1 MLNPPSVNQITSAY
15 TGHMPQLAQR
25 VNEDKQAHGGIAQD
39 LRMLMAEDDMTK
51 ALQNSQTQAAL
62 QQPQNPPTVAQGIHD
77 RLRQL
82 TQGQPRMQ
90 PQAAQPQFQ
99 GAPQPAPQGL
109 AQLQAGQNP
118 APPAPNVAPPQGLPE
133 QGIDQLPANVGQSYA
148 EGGIIG
154 FDGTDAE
161 EGSSVP
167 EATSMAGD
175 VARGIASPVKKAADW
190 IEEALSN
197 ATERQRIKKEI
208 EKNRPGFFESLTP
221 AQKEARQA
229 EAMKLAQQIKQVGNT
244 PAPSEPAAPTTPVVQ
259 TPFNPETATR
269 RDAYAQVPPANQGI
283 ATNLQAPSPAA
294 PVVPAQPA
302 APAEMTLQ
310 EKIMKQ
316 AMEANPEALRVAA
329 EARRDAIKRD
339 TSAMD
344 KLQAEYASEKERLAP
359 PKQGYDAFMELMGQ
373 IAQAP
378 RGVGSLTAGSMGV
391 QKVKDMEQARA
402 LQRHELT
409 KQMLDV
415 GQKKADIGYTQAL
428 ETMGVGD
435 AAKASAMAE
444 RYKAAIAAT
453 TDANEKAKLA
463 QEFKLRMAEMEIQ
476 RQRTAAMNKPD
487 AFEKIFNTLKQLNPK
502 ADQAQ
507 LLEKSTI
514 LAGMNRSESVDAQ
527 ILGKLGEQIK
537 QLDVDE
543 DKLKM
548 LMFAKPE
555 EYKVAKAA
563 LDKRRATTEAMM
575 SQVYGR
581 IGSGGLP
588 DLNKANPGSPT
599 AAPGQPDYSKLW
611 K

>member
-15 TGHMPQLAQR
+15 TGHMPQLVKR
-25 VNEDKQAHGGIAQD
+25 VNDDKQAHGGIAQD

-148 EGGIIG
+148 DGGIIG
-154 FDGTDAE
+154 FNGKDQEA
-161 EGSSVP
+161 GSSVP
-167 EATSMAGD
+167 EAETTSMLGD
-175 VARGIASPVKKAADW
+175 IIR
-190 IEEALSN
+190 
-197 ATERQRIKKEI
+197 
-208 EKNRPGFFESLTP
+208 SLTNP
-221 AQKEARQA
+221 IKESMASGREAAAQREEIQRKIFENSRGLLEQLTPEQKAQRLA
-229 EAMKLAQQIKQVGNT
+229 VEEKLNQSLQT
-244 PAPSEPAAPTTPVVQ
+244 PVPTPAAPTAPVSQ

-310 EKIMKQ
+310 EKIMRQ
-316 AMEANPEALRVAA
+316 AMEADPEALRVAA

-444 RYKAAIAAT
+444 RYKAAIEAT
-453 TDANEKAKLA
+453 KDTNEKAKLA

-487 AFEKIFNTLKQLNPK
+487 AFEKIFNTLKQLDPK
-502 ADQAQ
+502 ADPAK
-507 LLEKSTI
+507 LLERATVMS
-514 LAGMNRSESVDAQ
+514 GMNRTESVDAQ
-527 ILGKLGEQIK
+527 ILGKLNEEVK
-537 QLDVDE
+537 QLDVAE

-581 IGSGGLP
+581 IGGGGLP
-588 DLNKANPGSPT
+588 DLNKATSGSPT